1 MAREQNKTHCQNQ
14 EVGQAVHF
22 VLLSCDLHGTENSR
36 VNWQLKK
43 PQPLP
48 NEWQKW
54 QSINLYDDHEL
65 FASPNIRAFGTWGV
79 SVSEI
84 LFIKDKY
91 Q

>member
-1 MAREQNKTHCQNQ
+1 MAREQNQTHCQNE
-14 EVGQAVHF
+14 EVGQVVDF

-43 PQPLP
+43 PLP

-65 FASPNIRAFGTWGV
+65 FASPNIRAFGTLGV

-84 LFIKDKY
+84 LF
-91 Q
+91 